1 MATHLSQCSKS
12 KTLTI
17 PNGNEDVE
25 QQKLLLFLVGMQNG
39 HFWRQSL
46 TKQVLSHTNLYSMI
60 PTIWHSRKGKTMG
73 KIKITHHQEQ
83 ILMYMINFGEKQC
96 LNVDSLIVTNVPWW
110 CGLSIEKKVIHV
122 WGQEIYGNSVSLCFL
137 FSFSVNLKSFLKKKS
152 IFLKE

>member
-1 MATHLSQCSKS
+1 
-12 KTLTI
+12 
-17 PNGNEDVE
+17 
-25 QQKLLLFLVGMQNG
+25 
-39 HFWRQSL
+39 
-46 TKQVLSHTNLYSMI
+46 
-60 PTIWHSRKGKTMG
+60 MG

-110 CGLSIEKKVIHV
+110 CGLSIEEKVIHV